1 MLLLNEGDPAPEAR
15 ERRDGSGEVRCG
27 TGVLIPMP
35 EDAMG
40 DTRAQLKLKWLRRS
54 LFHGTIPNRQQHFR
68 AVL

>member
-1 MLLLNEGDPAPEAR
+1 
-15 ERRDGSGEVRCG
+15 
-27 TGVLIPMP
+27 MP